1 MLVIA
6 STSALNDKA
15 FSERKEINKL
25 HALDLFIMC
34 SRPAF
39 RMVRNAL
46 RLPRFNPWSF
56 REGPLC
62 SLFKFGW
69 GLEFQKAKGDA

>member
-1 MLVIA
+1 MLVTA

-15 FSERKEINKL
+15 FSERKEMNKL

-39 RMVRNAL
+39 RTVHNAL
-46 RLPRFNPWSF
+46 KLAIFNP
-56 REGPLC
+56 
-62 SLFKFGW
+62 
-69 GLEFQKAKGDA
+69 